1 MSKAIGRGFLT
12 YSEQE
17 EVLLD
22 IECSINSRP
31 LCYQGEDCENEV
43 ITPNILLHGRPARLL
58 EEGLQKLNEEDNV
71 TKRLLQVKKCKE
83 ELQKRWIQKY
93 SYPFKNREKTCTQ
106 KQNKMPAI
114 GSLVFLVE
122 DTKNQET
129 WIKWHNTTES
139 SMKRWSASRV

>member
-71 TKRLLQVKKCKE
+71 TKRLL
-83 ELQKRWIQKY
+83 
-93 SYPFKNREKTCTQ
+93 
-106 KQNKMPAI
+106 
-114 GSLVFLVE
+114 
-122 DTKNQET
+122 
-129 WIKWHNTTES
+129 
-139 SMKRWSASRV
+139 